1 MKKTFLVSALLVIP
15 FYFYGQSKKE
25 LIKANNDLTYKF
37 NVLLDQNNELNE
49 KYNALKEKHSISFDT
64 PENYAKSIFKLLKS
78 KNKNEASKL
87 LISIDDSKF
96 FPDKLSQLIK
106 EGADRDSISFSD
118 YIQTWNDGSRYSFD
132 EAYYGGLNL
141 GIKWEDAIFTKA
153 EFKIEYDDDIDTYSI
168 DNYKVFFRYSNKEY
182 CFEIRDVLIINDKPN
197 NWSMRGPYDLQAQKL
212 EKEKREKER
221 LERVKQKEIELKNKP
236 YTPWKLYIGGTNWS
250 YSPDNKET
258 FTEFRCKITNNTEH
272 VVNRVRFRVSI
283 YTGAAYKGGTKVFS
297 KTYDL
302 NRYSPKSS
310 ICYSCTQV
318 LSLQPGDMQEI
329 QIPELK
335 DFFLGEDTSDDNKW
349 YAKYEILDVFPKHNK

>member
-37 NVLLDQNNELNE
+37 NVLLEQNNELNE
-49 KYNALKEKHSISFDT
+49 KYNALKEKHSVSFDT

-87 LISIDDSKF
+87 LMSIDDSKF
-96 FPDKLSQLIK
+96 FSDKLNKAFS
-106 EGADRDSISFSD
+106 EEADEDSISVSD
-118 YIQTWNDGSRYSFD
+118 FIQNWNDVSKKTFD
-132 EAYYGGLNL
+132 EAYYEGLNM

-153 EFKIEYDDDIDTYSI
+153 EFKIEYDAKIDTYVLSRFL
-168 DNYKVFFRYSNKEY
+168 VFFKSSNKDY
-182 CFEIRDVLIINDKPN
+182 RLIINRAFMINDKPI
-197 NWSMRGPYDLQAQKL
+197 NWELDGIYDLQAQKL

-221 LERVKQKEIELKNKP
+221 LEREKQKEIELKNKP
-236 YTPWKLYIGGTNWS
+236 YTPWKLYVGGTNWS

-283 YTGAAYKGGTKVFS
+283 YTGAAYRGGTKVFS

>member
-25 LIKANNDLTYKF
+25 LTKANNDLTYKF
-37 NVLLDQNNELNE
+37 NVLLEQNNELNE
-49 KYNALKEKHSISFDT
+49 KYNALKEKHSVSFDT

-87 LISIDDSKF
+87 LMSIDDSKF
-96 FPDKLSQLIK
+96 FPDKLSK
-106 EGADRDSISFSD
+106 VFSEAADEDSISVSD
-118 YIQTWNDGSRYSFD
+118 FIQNWNDDSKKTFD
-132 EAYYGGLNL
+132 EAYYVGLNM
-141 GIKWEDAIFTKA
+141 GINWQSAVFTKA
-153 EFKIEYDDDIDTYSI
+153 EFIIEYDAKMDTYVI
-168 DNYKVFFRYSNKEY
+168 DGYLVFFKSSNKDY
-182 CFEIRDVLIINDKPN
+182 SFRIKRAFIINDKPN
-197 NWSMRGPYDLQAQKL
+197 NWRIRGPYDLQAQKL

-236 YTPWKLYIGGTNWS
+236 YTPWKLYVGGTNWS

-349 YAKYEILDVFPKHNK
+349 HAKYEILDVFPKHNK

>member
-37 NVLLDQNNELNE
+37 NVLLEQNNELNE
-49 KYNALKEKHSISFDT
+49 KYNALKEKHSVSFDT

-87 LISIDDSKF
+87 LMSIDDSKF
-96 FPDKLSQLIK
+96 FPDKLSK
-106 EGADRDSISFSD
+106 AFSEAADEDSISVSD
-118 YIQTWNDGSRYSFD
+118 FIQNWNDDSKKTFD
-132 EAYYGGLNL
+132 EAYYGGLNM
-141 GIKWEDAIFTKA
+141 GINWQSAVFTKA
-153 EFKIEYDDDIDTYSI
+153 EFIIEYDAKIDTYVI
-168 DNYKVFFRYSNKEY
+168 DGYLVFFKSSNKDY
-182 CFEIRDVLIINDKPN
+182 SFRIKRAFIINDKPN
-197 NWSMRGPYDLQAQKL
+197 NWRIRGPYDLQAQKL

-236 YTPWKLYIGGTNWS
+236 YTPWKLYVGGTNWS

>member
-25 LIKANNDLTYKF
+25 LTKANNDLTYKF
-37 NVLLDQNNELNE
+37 NVLLEQNNELNE
-49 KYNALKEKHSISFDT
+49 KYNALKEKHSVSFDT

-87 LISIDDSKF
+87 LMSIDDSKF
-96 FPDKLSQLIK
+96 LSDKYSK
-106 EGADRDSISFSD
+106 KFSEAADEDSISVSD
-118 YIQTWNDGSRYSFD
+118 FIQNLNDDSKKGFD
-132 EAYYGGLNL
+132 EAYYEGLNM
-141 GIKWEDAIFTKA
+141 GINWQSAIFTKA
-153 EFKIEYDDDIDTYSI
+153 EFKIEYEDDIDTYLY
-168 DNYKVFFRYSNKEY
+168 NYEVFFRYSNKEY
-182 CFEIRDVLIINDKPN
+182 CFKIRDVLIINDKPN

-236 YTPWKLYIGGTNWS
+236 YTPWKLYVGGTNWS

-272 VVNRVRFRVSI
+272 VVNRVRCRVSI